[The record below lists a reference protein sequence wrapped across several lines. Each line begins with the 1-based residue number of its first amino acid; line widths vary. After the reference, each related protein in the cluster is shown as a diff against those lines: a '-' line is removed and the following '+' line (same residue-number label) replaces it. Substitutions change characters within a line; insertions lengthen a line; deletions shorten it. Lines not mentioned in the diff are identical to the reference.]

1 MRAAR
6 ARVFVAPAGL
16 NDSSLHELHVE
27 RDGDLVTDEN
37 STCFQRGVP
46 VQAEVFTVNLSCSRQ
61 ADASI
66 SPRIL
71 GRRSRSLNGEDNITS
86 DAVNGKVARHRV
98 FAIAN
103 SAYARGFQRELRKL
117 LDVEE
122 VGAHEMCIT
131 LGI

>member
-1 MRAAR
+1 MRAAS
-6 ARVFVAPAGL
+6 ARVFIAPVGL

-37 STCFQRGVP
+37 STRFQRGVP

-86 DAVNGKVARHRV
+86 DAVNRKVGRHRV
-98 FAIAN
+98 LAVAVSTNAGRFE
-103 SAYARGFQRELRKL
+103 REFWKL

-122 VGAHEMCIT
+122 VGALEMCIT
-131 LGI
+131 LRI